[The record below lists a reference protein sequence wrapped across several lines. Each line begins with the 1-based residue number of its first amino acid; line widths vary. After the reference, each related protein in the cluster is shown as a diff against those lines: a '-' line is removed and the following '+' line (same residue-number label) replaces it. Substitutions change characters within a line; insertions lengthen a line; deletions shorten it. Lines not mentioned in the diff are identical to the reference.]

1 MGAKAARAISEKLC
15 GLWLRTVTPPWDR
28 PLQRIPALVARVSNS
43 LGSVLRRVGSCG
55 ALPYAWSSPRASAHT
70 VRACREGAGRPHGQ
84 YPPHTDPRIPHRV
97 TQLSCERSLH
107 PCMLLTMRRGPRT
120 RHPEPQARRVRAR
133 GQAHYTARGDCPRS
147 RRGRHEAVVLPLSM
161 RTFVLFLSFKYIY
174 QSML

>member
-1 MGAKAARAISEKLC
+1 MFGGIIGYFNKEERCWGRRHSSRSAKSSAWSVVED
-15 GLWLRTVTPPWDR
+15 GDSSVGPP
-28 PLQRIPALVARVSNS
+28 PTAHLPALVARVSNS

-70 VRACREGAGRPHGQ
+70 VRACREGAGRPYGQ
-84 YPPHTDPRIPHRV
+84 YPPHMDPRIPHRV

-147 RRGRHEAVVLPLSM
+147 RRGC
-161 RTFVLFLSFKYIY
+161 T
-174 QSML
+174 

>member
-1 MGAKAARAISEKLC
+1 MFGGRRQLAISEKLC
-15 GLWLRTVTPPWDR
+15 GLWLRTVTPSWDR

-133 GQAHYTARGDCPRS
+133 GACRARPGPLHGPWRLPTITGTPRS
-147 RRGRHEAVVLPLSM
+147 PLFCPSA
-161 RTFVLFLSFKYIY
+161 LGNFLSP
-174 QSML
+174 L